1 MQDQPEV
8 ITLSDSDD
16 ETETISKT
24 RQGGRNRKGNNAYG
38 LIGPKYPK
46 IYAVEKDV
54 MIPQLSTDIDKIIE
68 NTLRGSEK
76 TALEENLLPETKQ
89 RKQGKHERNVYTSR
103 NTTRYQTKRSTL
115 SNHFW
120 KPKLVTKD
128 TLQKEKV
135 FG

>member
-46 IYAVEKDV
+46 IYANRTDV

-76 TALEENLLPETKQ
+76 TVLDENLLPETKQ
-89 RKQGKHERNVYTSR
+89 RKPERNVYTAR

-128 TLQKEKV
+128 RLDTLQKEKV